1 MRNARVGLLAAESVI
16 DSFGCGGG
24 AAGRQVIGRT
34 NVGGLF
40 SGCNSG
46 ELGGARMPSVRVYT
60 PKMFVNS
67 CNDIYLLQV
76 N

>member
-1 MRNARVGLLAAESVI
+1 MADESVL

-46 ELGGARMPSVRVYT
+46 ELGGARIPSVRVNAS
-60 PKMFVNS
+60 KMFVNS